1 MRIGVSLSS
10 TSFTKGPFEGAQ
22 AVIER
27 ARTANEAKLDLLSL
41 GDHHLTPV
49 NYFQNVPMLGRLLA
63 EWQARPVG
71 CLFLLPLWNP
81 VLVAEQIGTLAALTE
96 STFVVQT
103 GVGDG
108 EAIFE
113 AMGASTKTR
122 GVDIEESIATI
133 QDLFAGNGI
142 NGNLDLQVNPV
153 PTQNIEWWIGAS
165 TSKIGIRR
173 AAALGDAW
181 YAPPFLNIRKAGE
194 LLDLY
199 RQFCGEY
206 GKEPRPIIRKDVIV
220 LNDGAEA
227 KSLGGTLIEKG
238 YRGKQEEDVLI
249 IGSPE
254 QAAEQLRP
262 YKELG
267 FTDVTCRCMTI
278 PQESALETI
287 SLLGEVR
294 SLLNS

>member
-1 MRIGVSLSS
+1 MRVGLSIS
-10 TSFTKGPFEGAQ
+10 SASFESDPHIGAQ
-22 AVIER
+22 SIIER

-81 VLVAEQIGTLAALTE
+81 VLVAEQVGTLAALTK
-96 STFVVQT
+96 STFVIQT

-108 EAIFE
+108 EAIFKT
-113 AMGASTKTR
+113 MGASIKTR
-122 GVDIEESIATI
+122 GVDLEQSVATI
-133 QDLFAGNGI
+133 KSLFAKNGI
-142 NGNLDLQVNPV
+142 AGDLDVQINPI

-165 TSKIGIRR
+165 TSREGIRR
-173 AAALGDAW
+173 ASRIGDAW
-181 YAPPFLNIRKAGE
+181 YAAPFLNVSKAQE
-194 LLDLY
+194 FLEHYLESCAE
-199 RQFCGEY
+199 QN
-206 GKEPRPIIRKDVIV
+206 KQPRPVIRKDVIV
-220 LNDGAEA
+220 LKDGSRAME
-227 KSLGGTLIEKG
+227 LGDQLIEKG
-238 YRGKQEEDVLI
+238 YRGMQRDAVI
-249 IGSPE
+249 VGNPE

-278 PQESALETI
+278 PQESAIETI

>member
-1 MRIGVSLSS
+1 MRVGLSIS
-10 TSFTKGPFEGAQ
+10 SASFESDPQVGAQ
-22 AVIER
+22 SIIER
-27 ARTANEAKLDLLSL
+27 ARVANQAKLDLLSL
-41 GDHHLTPV
+41 GDHHLTPM

-63 EWQARPVG
+63 EWQNGPVG

-81 VLVAEQIGTLAALTE
+81 VLVAEQVGTLAALTQ

-108 EAIFE
+108 EATFE

-122 GVDIEESIATI
+122 GIDLEESIQTVKS
-133 QDLFAGNGI
+133 LFAKNGI
-142 NGNLDLQVNPV
+142 AGDLDVQINPI

-165 TSKIGIRR
+165 TSRKGIRR

-181 YAPPFLNIRKAGE
+181 YAAPFLNVCKAKE
-194 LLDLY
+194 FLEYYLES
-199 RQFCGEY
+199 CEEY
-206 GKEPRPIIRKDVIV
+206 GKQPRPVIRKDVIV
-220 LNDGAEA
+220 LEDEGKAAE
-227 KSLGGTLIEKG
+227 LGDELIEKG
-238 YRGKQEEDVLI
+238 YRGMRRDAVI

-294 SLLNS
+294 TLLNS

>member
-10 TSFTKGPFEGAQ
+10 TSFVKDPFEGTQ
-22 AVIER
+22 AMIDR
-27 ARTANEAKLDLLSL
+27 ARIANQVELDLLSL
-41 GDHHLTPV
+41 GDHHLTPI

-63 EWQARPVG
+63 EWKAGPVG

-81 VLVAEQIGTLAALTE
+81 VLVAEQVGTLAALTE

-103 GVGDG
+103 GVGGG
-108 EAIFE
+108 EATFE

-142 NGNLDLQVNPV
+142 NGNPDLRVNPV

-165 TSKIGIRR
+165 TSKAGIRR

-181 YAPPFLNIRKAGE
+181 YAPPLLNLRKAEE

-199 RQFCGEY
+199 KQFCGEY

-220 LNDGAEA
+220 LNDGAKA

-238 YRGKQEEDVLI
+238 YRGMREEDVLI
-249 IGSPE
+249 IGNPE

-267 FTDVTCRCMTI
+267 FTDATCRCMTI

-294 SLLNS
+294 TLVNS